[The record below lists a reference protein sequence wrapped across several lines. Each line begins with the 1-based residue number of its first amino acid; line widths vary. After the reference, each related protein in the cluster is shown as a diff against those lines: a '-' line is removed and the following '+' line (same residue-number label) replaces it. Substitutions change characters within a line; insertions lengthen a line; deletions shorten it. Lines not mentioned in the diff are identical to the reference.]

1 MRETGKCMLRARGR
15 SGPRVWVGSLGARIG
30 HVVGHSALRA
40 WSLAGRRDREKGG
53 EEQAVWRGGADS
65 EDPGTWGWEEG

>member
-15 SGPRVWVGSLGARIG
+15 SGPRVWVGNLGARIG

-40 WSLAGRRDREKGG
+40 WSLAGRRDRKKGG
-53 EEQAVWRGGADS
+53 EEASCV
-65 EDPGTWGWEEG
+65 EGRC